1 MSSNFL
7 ERCAPSARDPQLGT
21 WVKLPSL
28 ETVEILALCGYD
40 FIVVDGEHS
49 PLTLESVYRAITLG
63 QALGM
68 QVLVRVADRS
78 GATVQRVLDAGADGI
93 LIPQV
98 FSAAVA
104 SEVTRRMI
112 FSSDGGTRG
121 MGATSRAGWWG
132 LASAA
137 EYLEHGRTQL
147 ARVIQLECKEALDR
161 VEEILDVPT
170 VNAALIGLGDLT
182 LSTGRRASDPVLREQ
197 VARFVAAAHA
207 RELPCGTAVANAES
221 AVTAV
226 GDGFDFVLISNDA
239 SLFASAAKSQLDHV
253 REMVGVA

>member
-1 MSSNFL
+1 VSFI
-7 ERCAPSARDPQLGT
+7 ERCAPSARNPQLGT

-40 FIVVDGEHS
+40 FVVVDGEHS
-49 PLTLESVYRAITLG
+49 PLTLESVYGSIALG

-68 QVLVRVADRS
+68 QVLVRVSDRS
-78 GATVQRVLDAGADGI
+78 GETVQRVLDAGADGI
-93 LIPQV
+93 LTPQV
-98 FSAAVA
+98 ADAAVA
-104 SEVTRRMI
+104 SEVTARMI

-121 MGATSRAGWWG
+121 MGSTSRAGWWG
-132 LASAA
+132 LATAA

-147 ARVIQLECKEALDR
+147 ARVIQLESAEALAH

-182 LSTGRRASDPVLREQ
+182 LSTGRRASDPVIKAM
-197 VARFVAAAHA
+197 VSRFVSAAHE
-207 RELPCGTAVANAES
+207 RDLPCGTAVANAEA
-221 AVTAV
+221 AVAAV

-239 SLFASAAKSQLDHV
+239 SLFAAAAKDQLDHV
-253 REMVGVA
+253 RATVSVV

>member
-1 MSSNFL
+1 MSFI
-7 ERCAPSARDPQLGT
+7 ERCAPSARNPQLGT

-49 PLTLESVYRAITLG
+49 PLTLESVYRSIALG

-78 GATVQRVLDAGADGI
+78 GETVQRILDAGADGI
-93 LIPQV
+93 LTPQV
-98 FSAAVA
+98 ADAAVA
-104 SEVTRRMI
+104 SEVTARMI

-121 MGATSRAGWWG
+121 MGSTSRAGWWG
-132 LASAA
+132 LATAA

-147 ARVIQLECKEALDR
+147 ARVIQLESAEALER

-182 LSTGRRASDPVLREQ
+182 LSTGRRASDPVIKEM
-197 VARFVAAAHA
+197 VTRFVAAAHQ
-207 RELPCGTAVANAES
+207 RNLPCGTAVANAEA
-221 AVTAV
+221 AVAAV

-239 SLFASAAKSQLDHV
+239 SLFAAAAKDQLDHV
-253 REMVGVA
+253 RATVSVV

>member
-1 MSSNFL
+1 VTTSFI
-7 ERCAPSARDPQLGT
+7 ERCAPAAHTPQLGT
-21 WVKLPSL
+21 WVKLPTL

-40 FIVVDGEHS
+40 FVVIDGEHA
-49 PLTLESVYRAITLG
+49 PLTLESVYRAIALG

-78 GATVQRVLDAGADGI
+78 GATVQRVLDAGADGL

-98 FSAAVA
+98 PDADVA
-104 SEVTRRMI
+104 LELTRRMI
-112 FSSDGGTRG
+112 FSSDGGLRG
-121 MGATSRAGWWG
+121 MGSTSRAGWWG
-132 LASAA
+132 LASTA

-147 ARVIQLECKEALDR
+147 ARIIQLESAEAIDQ

-170 VNAALIGLGDLT
+170 VNAAFIGLGDLT
-182 LSTGRRASDPVLREQ
+182 LSTRRGAGDPVVREM
-197 VARFVAAAHA
+197 VSRFVSAAHE
-207 RELPCGTAVANAES
+207 RDLPCGTAVANPEA

-239 SLFASAAKSQLDHV
+239 SLFAAAAKHQLDRV
-253 REMVGVA
+253 RELVGVA

>member
-1 MSSNFL
+1 VTNFI
-7 ERCAPSARDPQLGT
+7 ERCAPAARNPQLGT

-40 FIVVDGEHS
+40 FIVIDGEHS
-49 PLTLESVYRAITLG
+49 PLTLESVYRSIALG

-78 GATVQRVLDAGADGI
+78 GETVQRVLDAGADGI
-93 LIPQV
+93 LTPQV
-98 FSAAVA
+98 ADAAVA

-112 FSSDGGTRG
+112 FSGDGGTRG

-147 ARVIQLECKEALDR
+147 ARVIQLESAEALDR
-161 VEEILDVPT
+161 VEEILDVRT
-170 VNAALIGLGDLT
+170 VNGALIGLGDLT
-182 LSTGRRASDPVLREQ
+182 LSTGRRAADPVIRDMIT
-197 VARFVAAAHA
+197 RFVTAAHA
-207 RELPCGTAVANAES
+207 RHLPCGTAVASVEA

-226 GDGFDFVLISNDA
+226 ADGFDFVLISNDA
-239 SLFASAAKSQLDHV
+239 SLFASAAKTQLDRV
-253 REMVGVA
+253 RELVGVA

>member
-1 MSSNFL
+1 MSSFI
-7 ERCAPSARDPQLGT
+7 ERCAPAARNPQLGT

-40 FIVVDGEHS
+40 FVVVDGEHS
-49 PLTLESVYRAITLG
+49 PLTLESVYRSIALG

-78 GATVQRVLDAGADGI
+78 GETVQRILDAGADGI
-93 LIPQV
+93 LTPQV
-98 FSAAVA
+98 ADAAVA

-147 ARVIQLECKEALDR
+147 ARVIQLESVEALAS

-182 LSTGRRASDPVLREQ
+182 LSTGRRVSDPVVSDM
-197 VARFVAAAHA
+197 VARFVAAAHE
-207 RELPCGTAVANAES
+207 RDLPCGTAVANADA
-221 AVTAV
+221 AVAAIN
-226 GDGFDFVLISNDA
+226 DGFDFVLVSNDA
-239 SLFASAAKSQLDHV
+239 SLFAAAAKNQLDHV
-253 REMVGVA
+253 RERVGGV

>member
-1 MSSNFL
+1 MSSFI
-7 ERCAPSARDPQLGT
+7 ECCAPAVGDPQLGT

-40 FIVVDGEHS
+40 FIVIDGEHS
-49 PLTLESVYRAITLG
+49 PLTLESVYRSVALG

-78 GATVQRVLDAGADGI
+78 GETVQRILDSGADGI
-93 LIPQV
+93 LTPQV
-98 FSAAVA
+98 ADAAVA
-104 SEVTRRMI
+104 EEVTRRMV

-132 LASAA
+132 LATAV

-147 ARVIQLECKEALDR
+147 ARVVQLESAEALAR
-161 VEEILDVPT
+161 VDEILDVPT

-182 LSTGRRASDPVLREQ
+182 LSTGRRASDPVIRQ
-197 VARFVAAAHA
+197 MVAAFVAAGHE
-207 RELPCGTAVANAES
+207 RGLPCGTAVANAEA
-221 AVTAV
+221 AVAAID
-226 GDGFDFVLISNDA
+226 DGFDFVLVGNDA
-239 SLFASAAKSQLDHV
+239 SLFAAAAKSQLDHV
-253 REMVGVA
+253 RERVGIA

>member
-1 MSSNFL
+1 MSNFI
-7 ERCAPSARDPQLGT
+7 ERCAPAARQPQLGT
-21 WVKLPSL
+21 WVKLPAL
-28 ETVEILALCGYD
+28 ETIEILALCGYD

-49 PLTLESVYRAITLG
+49 PMTLESVYRSITLG

-78 GATVQRVLDAGADGI
+78 GETVQRVLDAGADGI
-93 LIPQV
+93 LTPQV
-98 FSAAVA
+98 ADATVA
-104 SEVTRRMI
+104 SAVTRRMI

-147 ARVIQLECKEALDR
+147 ARVIQLESVEALAY

-182 LSTGRRASDPVLREQ
+182 LSTGRRASDPVIKEM
-197 VARFVAAAHA
+197 VTRFVAAAHE
-207 RELPCGTAVANAES
+207 RDLPCGTAVANADA
-221 AVTAV
+221 AVAAV

-239 SLFASAAKSQLDHV
+239 SLFAAAAKDQLDRV
-253 REMVGVA
+253 REHVGVA

>member
-1 MSSNFL
+1 VSSFV

-40 FIVVDGEHS
+40 FVVIDGEHS

-78 GATVQRVLDAGADGI
+78 GETVQRLLDAGADGI
-93 LIPQV
+93 LTPQV
-98 FSAAVA
+98 ANAAVA
-104 SEVTRRMI
+104 AEVTRRMI

-147 ARVIQLECKEALDR
+147 ARVIQLESAEALAH

-182 LSTGRRASDPVLREQ
+182 LSSGRPASDPLIGEMVT
-197 VARFVAAAHA
+197 RFVAAAHE
-207 RELPCGTAVANAES
+207 RDLPCGTAVANADA
-221 AVTAV
+221 AVRAI
-226 GDGFDFVLISNDA
+226 GDGFDFVLVSNDA
-239 SLFASAAKSQLDHV
+239 SLFASAAKHQLDHV
-253 REMVGVA
+253 RDRARVA

>member
-1 MSSNFL
+1 VSSFI
-7 ERCAPSARDPQLGT
+7 ERCAPAAMSPQLGT

-40 FIVVDGEHS
+40 FIVIDGEHS
-49 PLTLESVYRAITLG
+49 PLTLESMYRAIALG

-78 GATVQRVLDAGADGI
+78 GETVQRVLDAGADGI
-93 LIPQV
+93 LTPQV
-98 FSAAVA
+98 ADAAVA

-112 FSSDGGTRG
+112 FSRDGGTRG

-132 LASAA
+132 LATPA

-147 ARVIQLECKEALDR
+147 ARVIQLESADALAH
-161 VEEILDVPT
+161 VEDILDVPT

-182 LSTGRRASDPVLREQ
+182 LSTGMRASDPAIREM
-197 VARFVAAAHA
+197 VARFVAAAHE
-207 RELPCGTAVANAES
+207 RDLPCGTAVANADA
-221 AVTAV
+221 AVAAV
-226 GDGFDFVLISNDA
+226 DDGFDFVLISNDA
-239 SLFASAAKSQLDHV
+239 SLFAAAAKDLLDRV
-253 REMVGVA
+253 RERVGVA

>member
-1 MSSNFL
+1 MRRRRRN
-7 ERCAPSARDPQLGT
+7 PQLGT

-40 FIVVDGEHS
+40 FVVVDGEHS
-49 PLTLESVYRAITLG
+49 PLTLESVYRSIALG

-78 GATVQRVLDAGADGI
+78 GETVQRVLDAGADGI

-98 FSAAVA
+98 ANASVA

-112 FSSDGGTRG
+112 FSSYGGTRG

-137 EYLEHGRTQL
+137 EYVEHGRTQL
-147 ARVIQLECKEALDR
+147 ARVIQLESAEALAR

-182 LSTGRRASDPVLREQ
+182 LSTGRRPVGPGHPGHGGPLRRRRARTRPALRHRGRERRGGGGRGRRRASTS
-197 VARFVAAAHA
+197 
-207 RELPCGTAVANAES
+207 C
-221 AVTAV
+221 
-226 GDGFDFVLISNDA
+226 
-239 SLFASAAKSQLDHV
+239 
-253 REMVGVA
+253 

>member
-1 MSSNFL
+1 VSSFV
-7 ERCAPSARDPQLGT
+7 ERCAPGARNPQLGT

-40 FIVVDGEHS
+40 FIVIDGEHS
-49 PLTLESVYRAITLG
+49 PLTLESVYRSIALG

-78 GATVQRVLDAGADGI
+78 GETVQRVLDAGADGI
-93 LIPQV
+93 LTPQV
-98 FSAAVA
+98 ADAAVA

-137 EYLEHGRTQL
+137 EYLEHGRTHL
-147 ARVIQLECKEALDR
+147 ARVIQLESAEALSR
-161 VEEILDVPT
+161 VEEILDVRT

-182 LSTGRRASDPVLREQ
+182 LSTGRRAADPVVRDMI
-197 VARFVAAAHA
+197 ARFVTAAHD
-207 RELPCGTAVANAES
+207 RDLPCGTAVANAEA

-226 GDGFDFVLISNDA
+226 ADGFDFVLISNDA
-239 SLFASAAKSQLDHV
+239 SLFASAAKGQLDRV
-253 REMVGVA
+253 RELVSVA